1 MTTRD
6 DSPEGTHTRRSVR
19 SFVLRAGRMTA
30 GQKRAMDELWPLYGI
45 EAGTGEISFSGLYPR
60 EAPVTMEIGFG
71 NGENLVHM
79 ARNAPDQNFL
89 GIEVHPPGVGHCL
102 LAVAEQQIDNL
113 RVISDDAVD
122 VLQTCIPD
130 FSVNR
135 VNLFFPDPWPKKR
148 HHKRRIVTPEFVEL
162 VSQKLHASGM
172 LHIATD
178 WPSYAEHIEEVM
190 AKSSRF
196 IQLADF
202 PHDRITTRFDKR
214 GERLG
219 HINWERAWTNS
230 RN

>member
-1 MTTRD
+1 MT
-6 DSPEGTHTRRSVR
+6 H
-19 SFVLRAGRMTA
+19 
-30 GQKRAMDELWPLYGI
+30 GQKRALDELWPLYGI
-45 EAGTGEISFSGLYPR
+45 EPGIGEIDLSRLYPR

-89 GIEVHPPGVGHCL
+89 GIEVHQPGIGHCL

-113 RVISDDAVD
+113 RIMRDDAVD
-122 VLQTCIPD
+122 VLQNRIPD

-148 HHKRRIVTPEFVEL
+148 HHKRRIVSPGFVEL
-162 VSQKLHASGM
+162 LSQKLRLGGM

-178 WPSYAEHIEEVM
+178 WANYAEHIEEVM
-190 AKSSRF
+190 GKSSGF

-202 PHDRITTRFDKR
+202 PRDRITTRFDKR

-219 HINWERAWTNS
+219 HINWEHAWTT
-230 RN
+230 RRD